1 MYPDSCII
9 KISRILNL
17 HAWGDATSTRGDLR
31 RIITVTLSIFNFSTG
46 FLAQIVEN
54 REERLE
60 RLSRPFLGSEDK
72 FPPEKS

>member
-1 MYPDSCII
+1 M
-9 KISRILNL
+9 
-17 HAWGDATSTRGDLR
+17 R